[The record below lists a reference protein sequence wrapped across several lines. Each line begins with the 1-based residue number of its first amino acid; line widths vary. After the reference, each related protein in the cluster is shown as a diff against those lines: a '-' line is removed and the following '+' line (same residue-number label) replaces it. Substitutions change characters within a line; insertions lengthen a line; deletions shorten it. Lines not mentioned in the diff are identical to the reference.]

1 MAKKMNYSEQIIK
14 LLNMEK
20 VEERLRKR
28 MLYPAIIVSGISKDS
43 KESDTAAFF
52 EFNVPCGTISIP
64 LVREAMLCI
73 EVPAG
78 VSDTLNFAFCKAQHL
93 K

>member
-20 VEERLRKR
+20 AEERLRKR
-28 MLYPAIIVSGISKDS
+28 MLYPAIIVGGISKDS

-52 EFNVPCGTISIP
+52 
-64 LVREAMLCI
+64 
-73 EVPAG
+73 
-78 VSDTLNFAFCKAQHL
+78 
-93 K
+93 